1 MKVGN
6 VRRSQLVTT
15 YGVGSLVAV
24 DDNSYM
30 IAGLDYW
37 VVPNSPDLQE
47 ERLARRLRVSGFMWP
62 PADEEGKDVPVVRFP
77 EWHSCASCNLL
88 QMPLSFM
95 DDRRCVECEERL
107 VPSRF
112 VACCKLGHIDDF
124 PFFSWVHRGSRHTG
138 GNPRMTLEPRGSSAS
153 LKSIVIACSCGA
165 SRTMEG
171 AFARNAIGR
180 CTGRRPWLGGD
191 KENCLEQARTLQ
203 RGASNV
209 WFSDVQ
215 SSLSIPPWS
224 DALFRVLDP
233 HWSVL
238 RAIPD
243 RATMR
248 TVLTALP
255 QVLASGF
262 PIDEIVEVALERKSG
277 DQADSLT
284 DLKNEE
290 YSALTKGYPARPG
303 NEFSCEPAPG
313 MTGLVKEYVDRVMVV
328 SRLREVRALRSFT
341 RLVPYAPG
349 AEREQTAALA
359 RVPPDWLPGI
369 EVKGEGLFFELSA
382 DKLGRWEAR
391 EHVMR
396 RAHNLQENYETVL
409 KQLDTSSNLQIT
421 PRLLLIHT
429 FAHVLINQW
438 ALECGY
444 PAASLRERLYVSQ
457 DMAGVLIYTATGDS
471 AGSLGG
477 IVGLAAPAKLDTAV
491 QEALARAEWCSSDPL
506 CIETEAQGVNALNL
520 AACHACTLLP
530 EVSCE
535 LNNVLL
541 DRGMLVGWPEAPS
554 AGFFPKM

>member
-1 MKVGN
+1 
-6 VRRSQLVTT
+6 
-15 YGVGSLVAV
+15 
-24 DDNSYM
+24 
-30 IAGLDYW
+30 
-37 VVPNSPDLQE
+37 
-47 ERLARRLRVSGFMWP
+47 
-62 PADEEGKDVPVVRFP
+62 
-77 EWHSCASCNLL
+77 
-88 QMPLSFM
+88 
-95 DDRRCVECEERL
+95 
-107 VPSRF
+107 
-112 VACCKLGHIDDF
+112 
-124 PFFSWVHRGSRHTG
+124 
-138 GNPRMTLEPRGSSAS
+138 
-153 LKSIVIACSCGA
+153 
-165 SRTMEG
+165 MEG